1 MDFNYRL
8 PRRMLSSWVPHPRP
22 RGAPMMTYGR
32 SARKAL
38 EKFSID
44 SEMWP
49 KLAADR
55 AAWKETLRLGHPAIR
70 QSLRIARRPATDYR
84 RLAGADRRRV
94 TALDGERIHPQ
105 PAPHPHS
112 ESTRERGAVSV
123 QKNNGRQSRSSWQ
136 PGSGGCWNT
145 SERYVLQRG
154 GSCLSRSRVSWAV
167 IGSWAVIDQLRS
179 TRARSEHFHLPHCMT
194 HSLQ

>member
-1 MDFNYRL
+1 MDFNDRL

-105 PAPHPHS
+105 PGPP
-112 ESTRERGAVSV
+112 TLRI
-123 QKNNGRQSRSSWQ
+123 NSRK
-136 PGSGGCWNT
+136 
-145 SERYVLQRG
+145 
-154 GSCLSRSRVSWAV
+154 RSRLSPEEQWEAEQEQLAARKRRLLEHQRK
-167 IGSWAVIDQLRS
+167 IRAAKRWQLLEQEQRQLGSHRPAE
-179 TRARSEHFHLPHCMT
+179 EH
-194 HSLQ
+194 